1 MPTLSH
7 DGINQ
12 HYEVHGSGEPFL
24 LHHGLTSNCRDW
36 YRHLP
41 WLTEKQRMVLIDAR
55 GHGMSSAPAGDE
67 HYSWE
72 IMADDANCLL
82 EHLGIERA
90 VIGGL
95 SMGGGVSL
103 AFALRYPEKVRAL
116 ILCDSAGTGVRPTTT
131 TATPPASRD
140 ERARQMEDRVEEL
153 RQHGVMEVLGYR
165 AIAAGTAARQVLEDE
180 VQREEWLERLSHFSV
195 NGAIHSTRA
204 VYTTK
209 VEGLESVKELT
220 MPTLVVIGDEDGLLP
235 AAEWLRD
242 ELPNC
247 RYALLTKVGH
257 ATARYK
263 PEAWRSAVEG
273 FLGDLAAGRDI
284 RGEVTF

>member
-7 DGINQ
+7 DDINQ

-41 WLTEKQRMVLIDAR
+41 WLTETQQMVLIDAR

-116 ILCDSAGTGVRPTTT
+116 ILCDCAGTGVRP
-131 TATPPASRD
+131 AQMRASPED
-140 ERARQMEDRVEEL
+140 MARQMAARAEAV
-153 RQHGVMEVLGYR
+153 RQHGVMEVMGYR
-165 AIAAGTAARQVLEDE
+165 AIAAGTAPRPVLEDE
-180 VQREEWLERLSHFSV
+180 VQREAWLERLSHFSV
-195 NGAIHSTRA
+195 NGAIHSSR
-204 VYTTK
+204 VVMMTK
-209 VEGLESVKELT
+209 VEGLERVKELT
-220 MPTLVVIGDEDGLLP
+220 MPTLVVVGEEDGLLP
-235 AAEWLRD
+235 AAERLRD
-242 ELPNC
+242 ELPNR

-257 ATARYK
+257 ATANYK
-263 PEAWRSAVEG
+263 PEAWRAAVEG

-284 RGEVTF
+284 RGEVTL

>member
-1 MPTLSH
+1 MPTLNH
-7 DGINQ
+7 DDINQ

-41 WLTEKQRMVLIDAR
+41 WLTERQRMVLIDAR

-95 SMGGGVSL
+95 SMGGGVAL
-103 AFALRYPEKVRAL
+103 ALALRYPEKVRAL
-116 ILCDSAGTGVRPTTT
+116 ILCDCAGIGVRP
-131 TATPPASRD
+131 ATRAASREGM
-140 ERARQMEDRVEEL
+140 ERRMADLAEAL
-153 RQHGVMEVLGYR
+153 RQYGVVEVMGYR
-165 AIAAGTAARQVLEDE
+165 AIAAGTAPRPVLEDE
-180 VQREEWLERLSHFSV
+180 AQREQWLERLSRFSV
-195 NGAIHSTRA
+195 NGAIHASRA
-204 VYTTK
+204 VFMTK
-209 VEGLESVKELT
+209 VEGLERVKELT
-220 MPTLVVIGDEDGLLP
+220 MPTLVVIGEEDGLLP

-263 PEAWRSAVEG
+263 PEAWRGAVEG
-273 FLGDLAAGRDI
+273 FLGDLAAGRDT
-284 RGEVTF
+284 RGEVTL

>member
-7 DGINQ
+7 DDINQ

-41 WLTEKQRMVLIDAR
+41 WLTETQRMVLIDAR

-67 HYSWE
+67 YYSWE

-95 SMGGGVSL
+95 SMGGGVAL
-103 AFALRYPEKVRAL
+103 AFALRYPEKVQAL
-116 ILCDSAGTGVRPTTT
+116 ILCDCAGTGVRS
-131 TATPPASRD
+131 TAMAASAAGSPEVMARRLAT
-140 ERARQMEDRVEEL
+140 RAEEL
-153 RQHGVMEVLGYR
+153 REQGVMEIMGYR
-165 AIAAGTAARQVLEDE
+165 AIAAGTAPRPVLEDE
-180 VQREEWLERLSHFSV
+180 VHRDQWLERLSHFSV
-195 NGAIHSTRA
+195 NGAIHSSRA
-204 VYTTK
+204 VMMTK
-209 VEGLESVKELT
+209 VEGLERVRELP

-242 ELPNC
+242 ELPNR

-263 PEAWRSAVEG
+263 PEAWRAAVEG

-284 RGEVTF
+284 RGEVTL